1 MYLISKQ
8 SKNVNMEL
16 NYLLRVLYDMPQ
28 DEVVTVKGLIQ
39 ILEDAL
45 DIEEEDRLRD
55 EEIERALDERI
66 VQTGLDLS

>member
-39 ILEDAL
+39 ILENAL
-45 DIEEEDRLRD
+45 DIEEEDRL
-55 EEIERALDERI
+55 ERAIDERMALSQI
-66 VQTGLDLS
+66 GDDLS

>member
-1 MYLISKQ
+1 
-8 SKNVNMEL
+8 MEL

-45 DIEEEDRLRD
+45 DIEEEERLK
-55 EEIERALDERI
+55 RAIDERI
-66 VQTGLDLS
+66 DLS